1 MIFPICLTA
10 LAFIATGP
18 NAGVASESVREK
30 IAPVVVF
37 SFDLAG
43 THQFRANTTDGGD
56 VSITRTVLAA
66 DVSTRAAEEMTIGL
80 GLGYTGDD
88 YSFSALRGFSVAK
101 PWTYIHRIGLTG
113 RVMYP
118 IGKYWSLSAV
128 PTIQVSAESGAD
140 WNSALSYGAIVSTAY
155 RPNPDFMIGLGVAV
169 FEQIKNTSVF
179 PIPLISAKLSDRWR
193 LSNSFRSGVAIPAGL
208 EVAYTINK
216 DWDAAVAGGYRSS
229 RFRLDRHG
237 PVPNGIGQDRSI
249 PVGVR
254 FSRVLPK
261 RGSFDIYGGIA
272 FNGSLRIED
281 KRGHKIDE
289 VGYRPAP
296 YGGISLHAAF

>member
-1 MIFPICLTA
+1 M
-10 LAFIATGP
+10 GP
-18 NAGVASESVREK
+18 NAGVASESGREK
-30 IAPVVVF
+30 SAPAVVF

-43 THQFRANTTDGGD
+43 SHQFRANTTDGGD
-56 VSITRTVLAA
+56 VSVTRTALAA
-66 DVSTRAAEEMTIGL
+66 DISTRAAEEMTIGL

-88 YSFSALRGFSVAK
+88 YGFSRFRGFSVAK
-101 PWTYIHRIGLTG
+101 PWTYIHRIGLNG
-113 RVMYP
+113 RVIYP

-140 WNSALSYGAIVSTAY
+140 WNRALSYGAIVSIAY
-155 RPNPDFMIGLGVAV
+155 RPSPDFMIGLGVAV
-169 FEQIKNTSVF
+169 FEQIESTSVF

-193 LSNSFRSGVAIPAGL
+193 LSNSFRSGAATPAGL

-216 DWDAAVAGGYRSS
+216 DWEAAVAGGYRSS

-249 PVGVR
+249 PLGVR
-254 FSRVLPK
+254 FSRVLPG
-261 RGSFDIYGGIA
+261 RGSLDMYGGIA

-296 YGGISLHAAF
+296 YGGISLRASF